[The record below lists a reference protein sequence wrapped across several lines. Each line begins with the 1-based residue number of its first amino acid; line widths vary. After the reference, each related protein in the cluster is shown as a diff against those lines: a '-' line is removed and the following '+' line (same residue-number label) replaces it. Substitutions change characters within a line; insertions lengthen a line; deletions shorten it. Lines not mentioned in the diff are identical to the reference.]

1 MIKLYMKY
9 KYLLAIA
16 LPFAITFALFIIIT
30 SLSNKGC
37 KEGQGCK
44 EGLANG
50 FNHCDNFCGP
60 KAECAITREQ
70 CVKDSD
76 CSSCNTKN
84 NNNNNNNNNN
94 TVSEGFSNNTNTINT
109 MNTNMY
115 DSMETSSLTTDTSTF
130 ATVIENNAL
139 VPKMYLGPD
148 LWTKS
153 FNYGLGLSENKLQ
166 YDVKRR
172 PNKYRPKYQVTE
184 TATGMFYDTGPIAAN
199 AGKF

>member
-1 MIKLYMKY
+1 MKH

-16 LPFAITFALFIIIT
+16 FTIGVALFIKINRMT
-30 SLSNKGC
+30 NQVC
-37 KEGQGCK
+37 KEGYKQSL
-44 EGLANG
+44 ENG
-50 FNHCDNFCGP
+50 FYNCDNFCGP

-76 CSSCNTKN
+76 CSSCNINAN
-84 NNNNNNNNNN
+84 NNNNVN
-94 TVSEGFSNNTNTINT
+94 EGFSNNINA

-130 ATVIENNAL
+130 ATVIKNDAL
-139 VPKMYLGPD
+139 IPKMYLGPD

-166 YDVKRR
+166 YDVKRH
-172 PNKYRPKYQVTE
+172 PNKYKNVPKYQVTE

-199 AGKF
+199 VGKF

>member
-1 MIKLYMKY
+1 MKY
-9 KYLLAIA
+9 KYLLTIVISIVIVIA
-16 LPFAITFALFIIIT
+16 VTISLFIIIT

-37 KEGQGCK
+37 KEGL
-44 EGLANG
+44 ENG

-76 CSSCNTKN
+76 CSSCNN
-84 NNNNNNNNNN
+84 NNTNNN
-94 TVSEGFSNNTNTINT
+94 TVSEGFSNNTNTINA

-130 ATVIENNAL
+130 ATVIDNDAK

-153 FNYGLGLSENKLQ
+153 FNYGLGLSENKLLNDIIQ
-166 YDVKRR
+166 R

-184 TATGMFYDTGPIAAN
+184 TVTGMFYDTGPISAN

>member
-1 MIKLYMKY
+1 MIKTFMKH
-9 KYLLAIA
+9 KYILAIA
-16 LPFAITFALFIIIT
+16 ITVAVALSAIII
-30 SLSNKGC
+30 SFAKQS
-37 KEGQGCK
+37 CK
-44 EGLANG
+44 EGLDNG

-70 CVKDSD
+70 CVKDAD
-76 CSSCNTKN
+76 CSKCN
-84 NNNNNNNNNN
+84 NNNNVN
-94 TVSEGFSNNTNTINT
+94 EGFSNNTNTMNT

-130 ATVIENNAL
+130 ATVIENDAQM
-139 VPKMYLGPD
+139 PKMYLGPD

-172 PNKYRPKYQVTE
+172 PNKYKYRPKYQVTE

-199 AGKF
+199 AGNF

>member
-1 MIKLYMKY
+1 MIKIIMKY

-30 SLSNKGC
+30 RLST
-37 KEGQGCK
+37 QGCK
-44 EGLANG
+44 EGLDNG

-70 CVKDSD
+70 CVADND
-76 CSSCNTKN
+76 CSSCNTN
-84 NNNNNNNNNN
+84 NNNNNNNTN
-94 TVSEGFSNNTNTINT
+94 TVSEGFSNNTNTNT

-130 ATVIENNAL
+130 ATVIENDAL

-166 YDVKRR
+166 YDVKKR

>member
-1 MIKLYMKY
+1 MKY

-16 LPFAITFALFIIIT
+16 IAITVTIVLFTIISFA
-30 SLSNKGC
+30 K
-37 KEGQGCK
+37 QGCK
-44 EGLANG
+44 EGLDNE

-70 CVKDSD
+70 CVKDADCSD
-76 CSSCNTKN
+76 CNINNIN
-84 NNNNNNNNNN
+84 NNNNNN
-94 TVSEGFSNNTNTINT
+94 VSEGFSNTNA

-115 DSMETSSLTTDTSTF
+115 DSMETSTLTTDTSTF
-130 ATVIENNAL
+130 ATVIENDAK

-172 PNKYRPKYQVTE
+172 PNKYKYRPKYQVTE
-184 TATGMFYDTGPIAAN
+184 TATKLFYDTGPIAAN

>member
-1 MIKLYMKY
+1 MINPIMKY
-9 KYLLAIA
+9 KYLLAVAVAVAVAVTIS
-16 LPFAITFALFIIIT
+16 LFTIP
-30 SLSNKGC
+30 NKGCNKGKGC
-37 KEGQGCK
+37 KEGL
-44 EGLANG
+44 ENG

-60 KAECAITREQ
+60 KAECVITREQ

-76 CSSCNTKN
+76 CSNCNS
-84 NNNNNNNNNN
+84 NNNN
-94 TVSEGFSNNTNTINT
+94 TVSEGFSNNI

-130 ATVIENNAL
+130 ATVIENDAL
-139 VPKMYLGPD
+139 IPKMYLGPD

-172 PNKYRPKYQVTE
+172 PNKYRPNYQVTE

-199 AGKF
+199 A

>member
-1 MIKLYMKY
+1 MIKTIMKY

-16 LPFAITFALFIIIT
+16 LPFAIVLVLFIKI
-30 SLSNKGC
+30 SRLSTQGC

-44 EGLANG
+44 QGLENG
-50 FNHCDNFCGP
+50 FYHCDNFCGP

-70 CVKDSD
+70 CVADID
-76 CSSCNTKN
+76 CSNCNNNNKN
-84 NNNNNNNNNN
+84 NNNVN
-94 TVSEGFSNNTNTINT
+94 EGFSNNINTINT
-109 MNTNMY
+109 MNANMY

-172 PNKYRPKYQVTE
+172 PNKYKNMPKYQVTE